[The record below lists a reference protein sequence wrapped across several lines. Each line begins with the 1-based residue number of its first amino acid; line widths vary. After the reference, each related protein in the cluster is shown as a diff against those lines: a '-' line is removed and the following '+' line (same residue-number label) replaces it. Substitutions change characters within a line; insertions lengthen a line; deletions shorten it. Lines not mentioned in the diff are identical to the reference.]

1 VDLEGIAVL
10 HVELRR
16 YMLVEKVR
24 RRQVMTRMTR
34 ATHSLW
40 VVGRVDS
47 LTVEEESHTGR
58 GFALTLAEGVH
69 ELLELG
75 GALDFEVDLVVV
87 VGHFDVQVLAALGLL
102 GW

>member
-1 VDLEGIAVL
+1 
-10 HVELRR
+10 
-16 YMLVEKVR
+16 
-24 RRQVMTRMTR
+24 MTRRTR

-75 GALDFEVDLVVV
+75 GALDLEVDLVVV

-102 GW
+102 RW